1 MRRGSVQPVFLWI
14 TVALATGL
22 WFFAFY
28 LTWLNFWIKIPIAAA
43 LLAVLSNHI
52 QPPPEGHLVF
62 DSSAIFHGLL
72 SAVVL
77 YFVFW
82 LGKIVS
88 TWLFPFA
95 PQQIGAIYG
104 KGQGFPTVLVFL
116 LLMFVTGPCEE
127 IYWRGFLQRNL
138 VKRYGKWQGWV
149 LATAIYSGVH
159 IWSFNFM
166 LIGAAAVAG
175 GFWGYLYL
183 RWDRLFPVII
193 SHAVWSSFIFAVVP
207 VP

>member
-1 MRRGSVQPVFLWI
+1 MSRKTAPPAWLWI

-22 WFFAFY
+22 WCFAFY
-28 LTWLNFWIKIPIAAA
+28 LTRFNFWIKIPIAAA
-43 LLAVLSNHI
+43 TLAVLSLCL
-52 QPPPEGHLVF
+52 QPPSKGDLRF
-62 DSSAIFHGLL
+62 DGSAILQGLL
-72 SAVVL
+72 SAVAL
-77 YFVFW
+77 YFIFW
-82 LGKIVS
+82 AGKTVS

-95 PQQIGAIYG
+95 PHQIGAIYG
-104 KGQGFPTVLVFL
+104 KGQGFPTPLVFL

-138 VKRYGKWQGWV
+138 MDRYGKWQGWA

-159 IWSFNFM
+159 IWSLNFM

-175 GFWGYLYL
+175 AFWGLLYL
-183 RWDRLFPVII
+183 RWGRLSPVIV
-193 SHAVWSSFIFAVVP
+193 SHAFWSSFIFAVVP